1 MGYVGNKA
9 GPKKSIIVDKLGPQY
24 FGISPQDLE
33 VEIEDYQNEESRGV
47 VNPVCVDDQG
57 RYYLVF
63 FAPGRKTQR
72 FYLDEN
78 GCKLDGDILTE
89 EDGKGC

>member
-9 GPKKSIIVDKLGPQY
+9 GPRKSIIVDKLGPQY

-33 VEIEDYQNEESRGV
+33 VEIEGYQDEEFRSV
-47 VNPVCVDDQG
+47 VDPVRVDDQG

-63 FAPGRKTQR
+63 YAPGGKTQR

-78 GCKLDGDILTE
+78 GYKLDGDIVTE
-89 EDGKGC
+89 EDRGGC